1 MVEYCGLEISQRVLG
16 ICLKTEES
24 YEHFEVA
31 NTATGHRQL
40 TRRLSNRWP
49 VRVCMEA
56 TGDYGFDVA
65 AALSGCDEIE
75 LMVANPRDVRRF
87 AEALGRRGKTDRID
101 AEVLCEFAER
111 MPFRGYQPP
120 PASALALRSVTRRIQ
135 ALTEQSAREKN
146 RLHAASVRAYRPP
159 CVRASLKRLI
169 RALERESR
177 TLLEQAE
184 RIIRE
189 DPWLKKRYQLMR
201 TVPGLGP
208 KTTPLLLGELAV
220 LDPMLEPRQWVAYA
234 GLDPKPAESGTSLRK
249 PRRISKKGNRILRA
263 GLYMPAL
270 VAVRHDPYL
279 EAFYLRLQNRG
290 CAKLQALTATMR
302 KLLHAIW
309 GIWHH
314 QQPFDAKL
322 LFPNI
327 EVPIEA

>member
-1 MVEYCGLEISQRVLG
+1 MPFCGLEISQRVLG
-16 ICLKTEES
+16 VCLKIDKS
-24 YEHFEVA
+24 YEHFEVT
-31 NTATGHRQL
+31 NTGAGHRDL
-40 TRRLSNRWP
+40 IKLLRRRGP

-56 TGDYGFDVA
+56 TGDYGFDAA

-111 MPFRGYQPP
+111 MPFRRYQPP

-135 ALTEQSAREKN
+135 ALTEQCAREKN
-146 RLHAASVRAYRPP
+146 RLHAASLSAYRPP

-169 RALERESR
+169 GALERESR
-177 TLLEQAE
+177 KLLEQAE
-184 RIIRE
+184 RIIHQ
-189 DPWLKKRYQLMR
+189 DPWLKKRYRLMR

-220 LDPMLEPRQWVAYA
+220 LDPKLEPRQWVAHA
-234 GLDPKPAESGTSLRK
+234 GLDPAPAESGTSLRK

-270 VAVRHDPYL
+270 VAVRHDPHL
-279 EAFYLRLQNRG
+279 KAFYQRLQNRG
-290 CAKLQALTATMR
+290 CVKLQALTAAMR

-314 QQPFDAKL
+314 QRPFDAKL

>member
-1 MVEYCGLEISQRVLG
+1 MRYCGLEISQRVLG
-16 ICLKTEES
+16 VCLKIDKS
-24 YEHFEVA
+24 FEHFEVA
-31 NTATGHRQL
+31 NTGSGHRQL
-40 TRRLSNRWP
+40 TKLLCTRGP

-65 AALSGCDEIE
+65 SVLSGRDEIE

-101 AEVLCEFAER
+101 AEVLCEHAER
-111 MPFRGYQPP
+111 MPFRRYQPP

-135 ALTEQSAREKN
+135 ALTEQCAGEKN
-146 RLHAASVRAYRPP
+146 RLHAASLSAYRPP

-169 RALERESR
+169 AALEREGR
-177 TLLEQAE
+177 KLLEQAE
-184 RIIRE
+184 RIIHQ
-189 DPWLKKRYQLMR
+189 DPWLEERYQLML

-220 LDPMLEPRQWVAYA
+220 LNPALQPRQWVAHA
-234 GLDPKPAESGTSLRK
+234 GLDPRPAESGSSLRK

-270 VAVRHDPYL
+270 VAVRHDPHL
-279 EAFYLRLQNRG
+279 KAFYLRLQNRG
-290 CAKLQALTATMR
+290 CEKLQALTAAMR

-309 GIWHH
+309 GIWNHLT
-314 QQPFDAKL
+314 PFDGKT

-327 EVPIEA
+327 EVTSEA